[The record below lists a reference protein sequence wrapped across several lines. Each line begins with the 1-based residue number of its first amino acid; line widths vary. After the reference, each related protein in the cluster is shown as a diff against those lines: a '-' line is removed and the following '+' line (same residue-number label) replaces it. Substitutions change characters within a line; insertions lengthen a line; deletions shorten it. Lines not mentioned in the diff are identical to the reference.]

1 MPLSR
6 CDATIAHDDWF
17 LRVGG
22 AAGTV
27 TKTISGYDMAFS
39 DAIHGTSLLPLPSP
53 HRPG

>member
-1 MPLSR
+1 MPPSR

-22 AAGTV
+22 ATGTV
-27 TKTISGYDMAFS
+27 AKTISAYAVAFS
-39 DAIHGTSLLPLPSP
+39 DAIHGTSLLPLPPP